1 MQQKREVKGVKD
13 REEQTKEKTGRKKV
27 SLKKISL
34 GVKGWLK
41 ETAIMAQRKVEGDDV
56 LENAPVAN
64 IQFL

>member
-13 REEQTKEKTGRKKV
+13 KEEQTKEKTGRKKV

-34 GVKGWLK
+34 GVKRWLK

>member
-13 REEQTKEKTGRKKV
+13 KEEQTKEKTRRKKV

-34 GVKGWLK
+34 GVKRWLK

>member
-1 MQQKREVKGVKD
+1 MQQKRDVKGVKD
-13 REEQTKEKTGRKKV
+13 KEEQTKEKTRRKKV

-34 GVKGWLK
+34 GVKRWLK

>member
-1 MQQKREVKGVKD
+1 MKD
-13 REEQTKEKTGRKKV
+13 KEEQTKEKTRRKKV

-34 GVKGWLK
+34 GVKRWLK